1 MEITGKA
8 NIIGAASHATLRIT
22 GQLCAPHTGRRQQ
35 ITEQSCPA
43 AHRDDA
49 QPAAEKTASGYQ
61 RGWNTLLRGGPE
73 EITADSLAWLLC
85 CYTECSSP
93 AQLYPDWKRQ
103 HCHTRYSHPLP
114 KRDSVTSTALISA
127 TTRHLLARARMCGQ
141 AALSPKQLTW
151 KDWYKQK
158 DFGERGHTAP

>member
-8 NIIGAASHATLRIT
+8 NIIGAASHATLRIM

-61 RGWNTLLRGGPE
+61 RG
-73 EITADSLAWLLC
+73 
-85 CYTECSSP
+85 
-93 AQLYPDWKRQ
+93 
-103 HCHTRYSHPLP
+103 
-114 KRDSVTSTALISA
+114 
-127 TTRHLLARARMCGQ
+127 
-141 AALSPKQLTW
+141 
-151 KDWYKQK
+151 
-158 DFGERGHTAP
+158 